1 MEERSPGEAR
11 EVRTE
16 EAVTADRRKLP
27 SSVRLEGG
35 RAQMRI
41 TGAFDGESG
50 MDQWLFPG
58 RTRGGRPLGG
68 GVVLSD

>member
-1 MEERSPGEAR
+1 MEERGPGEAR

-27 SSVRLEGG
+27 PSVRQEGA

-41 TGAFDGESG
+41 TAAFDGESG
-50 MDQWLFPG
+50 VAQWLFPG
-58 RTRGGRPLGG
+58 WKIGGRPLGG
-68 GVVLSD
+68 SVFLSD

>member
-27 SSVRLEGG
+27 SSVRREGG
-35 RAQMRI
+35 RVQMRI

-50 MDQWLFPG
+50 MDQ
-58 RTRGGRPLGG
+58 
-68 GVVLSD
+68 